1 MSVTLDEISM
11 LWPMVDDILALPRS
25 ETQYGRLV
33 SFLDEVVDV
42 VGEDESHP
50 LASLMETLGTLVE
63 TYEARNVQEIEGDP
77 AEALR
82 TLMAEHDLK
91 QSDLQEVGSQ
101 GVVSEILSGK
111 RKLNVRQIEA
121 LAKRFKV
128 SPGVFI

>member
-1 MSVTLDEISM
+1 MSVTLDEISR
-11 LWPMVDDILALPRS
+11 LWPMVDEILALPRS
-25 ETQYGRLV
+25 EEQYERLI

-50 LASLMETLGTLVE
+50 LASLMETLGTLVA
-63 TYEARNVQEIEGDP
+63 TYEARNVQEIEGD
-77 AEALR
+77 AVEALR
-82 TLMAEHDLK
+82 TLMAEHGLK

-101 GVVSEILSGK
+101 GVVSEILSGR

-121 LAKRFKV
+121 LAERFKV

>member
-1 MSVTLDEISM
+1 MSVTLDEISR
-11 LWPMVDDILALPRS
+11 LWPMVDEILALPRS
-25 ETQYGRLV
+25 EEQYERLI

-50 LASLMETLGTLVE
+50 LASLMETLGTLVA
-63 TYEARNVQEIEGDP
+63 TYEARNVQEIEGD
-77 AEALR
+77 AVEALR
-82 TLMAEHDLK
+82 ALMEEHGLK

-111 RKLNVRQIEA
+111 RKLNVRQIET
-121 LAKRFKV
+121 LAKRFNV